1 MLLKREIMDVRAVS
15 DPVFHLK
22 PNLTQYFYS
31 IYNWLTLIANSPGS
45 GEEGGGVPSIRSSL
59 MLKNKINDDHSKT
72 ITL

>member
-45 GEEGGGVPSIRSSL
+45 GEEGGGGYQA
-59 MLKNKINDDHSKT
+59 
-72 ITL
+72 